1 MGSILGEISNLITT
15 SPGNLTYYLVVA
27 FSIVGSCAL
36 LIYRQNQSPSIE
48 NRRAMIA
55 LGVIIALWV
64 VLFILAGLSWQ
75 GLIDERLVM
84 PPLDRGVTLL
94 SALLIAWMWVFPH
107 PAKFADAVTGLLGLL
122 VGTFYVFT
130 MVWWVGQGGVTYY
143 DGTWADLVAQYA
155 AIAVLVVG
163 CILLFLGKPN
173 SYGLGFGMLLL
184 LLVGFVVYLL
194 QLPLASDY
202 AGAIRLAQMAAYPL
216 LFALPLRFPQL
227 VTEKKSSLQPP
238 SPQRRV
244 HGIDPALVEQ
254 FLALGTETDPKKI
267 TQAITRTVA
276 NAVPAEVCLLISTV
290 DGRDALTVYG
300 GYDVVRERYLEGT
313 SIRSQSIPAVSGA
326 MQEGLP
332 QSISPADPSADLASL
347 SKAFNLGQA
356 GYLLCAPILSEQ
368 GETLAGL
375 ILLTPYTRKGFSAEE
390 QATLASFTHPLAQL
404 LQRIRMLAEAESE
417 PDASPRV
424 QPSAQ
429 AYREME
435 AETSG
440 QVALAQA
447 GVAASTAFYGYGLDE
462 TFSENES
469 NYMEAEL
476 RLALE
481 EVARLKGSLS
491 DADQQLLALQ
501 KQMDTTHL
509 SADQNQALLA
519 TIQELRQTMS
529 AVVGYTDFLLNESVG
544 ILGSLQRRFLER
556 VKISTERMNRLVEDL
571 VQITSV
577 KEGRRL
583 IQFSPVD
590 FNEIV
595 AEAIANTEDKRL
607 EKNITLH
614 LDLPQ
619 AAFQIHTDRVALQ
632 QVLTHLLENA
642 GEVTPADDEITLRT
656 ILQSDDFERK
666 FFLIQVADSGGGIS
680 VGDIPRVFSRIARG
694 QNQPIPGVSAS
705 HNNLYIVKRLVD
717 ALEGRIWVDSE
728 PDLGSTFS
736 ILLPLSPEA
745 SLDDVSGGPP
755 A

>member
-1 MGSILGEISNLITT
+1 MGNILAEISSLITT
-15 SPGNLTYYLVVA
+15 APGNLTYYLVVA

-36 LIYRQNQSPSIE
+36 LIYRQNQSPSVE
-48 NRRAMIA
+48 SRRAFIA
-55 LGVIIALWV
+55 LAVIIALWV
-64 VLFILAGLSWQ
+64 GLFILAGLSWQ

-94 SALLIAWMWVFPH
+94 SVLLIAWMWVFPR
-107 PAKFADAVTGLLGLL
+107 PARFADAATGLLAVL
-122 VGTFYVFT
+122 VVAFYVFT
-130 MVWWVGQGGVTYY
+130 MVWWAGQGGASYY

-155 AIAVLVVG
+155 SIAMLAVACV
-163 CILLFLGKPN
+163 LLFLGKPN
-173 SYGLGFGMLLL
+173 SYGIGFGMLLL
-184 LLVGFVVYLL
+184 LLAGVVIYLL

-216 LFALPLRFPQL
+216 LFALPLRFPQ
-227 VTEKKSSLQPP
+227 VAVERKNALQPAA
-238 SPQRRV
+238 PQRRI

-254 FLALGTETDPKKI
+254 FLALGTETDPNKI
-267 TQAITRTVA
+267 SQAITRTVA
-276 NAVPAEVCLLISTV
+276 NAVPAEVCLLISSI
-290 DGRDALTVYG
+290 DDRDSLTVYG

-313 SIRSQSIPAVSGA
+313 SMRCQNIPAVAAA

-332 QSISPADPSADLASL
+332 QSLSPDDSFADLASL
-347 SKAFNLGQA
+347 SKTLNLGQV

-375 ILLTPYTRKGFSAEE
+375 ILLSPYTRKGFSAEE

-417 PDASPRV
+417 
-424 QPSAQ
+424 SAQ
-429 AYREME
+429 LAALAYRELE
-435 AETSG
+435 VETSG

-447 GVAASTAFYGYGLDE
+447 GIAASAAFYDYGPGE
-462 TFSENES
+462 NPAENEAG
-469 NYMEAEL
+469 YMEAEL

-509 SADQNQALLA
+509 SADQNEALLA

-544 ILGSLQRRFLER
+544 ILGTLQRRFLER

-571 VQITSV
+571 GQITSV

-583 IQFSPVD
+583 IQFTPVD

-595 AEAIANTEDKRL
+595 SDAIANTEDQRA

-614 LDLPQ
+614 LDIPV
-619 AAFQIHTDRVALQ
+619 AAPQIHTDRVALQ
-632 QVLTHLLENA
+632 QVLTHLLDNA
-642 GEVTPADDEITLRT
+642 GDITPADDEVTLRA

-666 FFLIQVADSGGGIS
+666 FFLIQVSDSGGGIA
-680 VGDIPRVFSRIARG
+680 VGDIPRVFSRRVRG
-694 QNQPIPGVSAS
+694 QTQPIPGVSAS
-705 HNNLYIVKRLVD
+705 HNNLFIVKRLVD

-736 ILLPLSPEA
+736 ILLPVSPEA
-745 SLDDVSGGPP
+745 PLDDGSGGPP

>member
-1 MGSILGEISNLITT
+1 MLT
-15 SPGNLTYYLVVA
+15 SPPGNLTYYLVVA
-27 FSIVGSCAL
+27 FSIVGTCAL
-36 LIYRQNQSPSIE
+36 LIYRQNQSSSTE
-48 NRRAMIA
+48 SQRALIA
-55 LGVIIALWV
+55 LGVIIVFWV

-75 GLIDERLVM
+75 GLVDERLVM
-84 PPLDRGVTLL
+84 PPLDRAVTLL
-94 SALLIAWMWVFPH
+94 SILLIAWMWVFPR
-107 PAKFADAVTGLLGLL
+107 PARFADATTGLLGVL
-122 VGTFYVFT
+122 VGALYVFT
-130 MVWWVGQGGVTYY
+130 MVWWVGQGGATYY
-143 DGTWADLVAQYA
+143 DGTWADLVVQYS
-155 AIAVLVVG
+155 AIAVLVLACV
-163 CILLFLGKPN
+163 LLFLGKPN

-184 LLVGFVVYLL
+184 LLAGFVVYLS
-194 QLPLASDY
+194 QLPLTNDY

-216 LFALPLRFPQL
+216 LFALPLRFPQ
-227 VTEKKSSLQPP
+227 VVMEEKSGLQPLP
-238 SPQRRV
+238 PQRRV

-267 TQAITRTVA
+267 SQAITRTVA

-290 DGRDALTVYG
+290 DDRDTLTVYG
-300 GYDVVRERYLEGT
+300 GYDVVRERYLEGA
-313 SIRSQSIPAVSGA
+313 SLRSQAIPAVAEA
-326 MQEGLP
+326 MQDGLP
-332 QSISPADPSADLASL
+332 QSLSPAEPSTDLASL
-347 SKAFNLGQA
+347 AKTFNLGQA
-356 GYLLCAPILSEQ
+356 GYLLCAPILSER

-375 ILLTPYTRKGFSAEE
+375 ILLSPYTRKGFSADEL
-390 QATLASFTHPLAQL
+390 ATLASFTHPLAQL

-417 PDASPRV
+417 PEALTGV
-424 QPSAQ
+424 
-429 AYREME
+429 YREME
-435 AETSG
+435 AEVSR

-447 GVAASTAFYGYGLDE
+447 GVAASTAFYGLGE
-462 TFSENES
+462 SPAENEAG
-469 NYMEAEL
+469 YMEAEL

-491 DADQQLLALQ
+491 DADQQLLVLQ
-501 KQMDTTHL
+501 KQMDTSHL

-556 VKISTERMNRLVEDL
+556 VKISTERMNRLVEDI

-583 IQFSPVD
+583 IQFAPLD
-590 FNEIV
+590 FNEV
-595 AEAIANTEDKRL
+595 ASEAIANTADQRL
-607 EKNITLH
+607 EKNIALH
-614 LDLPQ
+614 IDLPQ
-619 AAFQIHTDRVALQ
+619 SACQIYTDRVALQ

-642 GEVTPADDEITLRT
+642 GEVTPTEDDITLRA

-666 FFLIQVADSGGGIS
+666 FFLIQVSDSGGGIS
-680 VGDIPRVFSRIARG
+680 VGDIPRVFSRTTRG
-694 QNQPIPGVSAS
+694 QGQPIAGVSAS

-736 ILLPLSPEA
+736 ILLPVSPEA
-745 SLDDVSGGPP
+745 SLDDGSGGPP